1 MQLVYLENG
10 KEAPYTLSSIVAE
23 CAEVKHRTVQR
34 LINTHKES
42 LSKFGKVRFQITP
55 SPSGQKI
62 KDYKL
67 NESQATLLI
76 TFMRNTPKVIE
87 FKEALVKEF
96 FRMREQIKHFEVQR
110 EIEKVIHKELN
121 EAIKNWEHMNAF
133 SYSNI
138 GDLLCRSVT
147 GLSTTKLR
155 EREKASKSTP
165 ALDLMDGDE
174 LAKYR
179 EQATRIIMYLKQG
192 LTYQEINNQ
201 VMK

>member
-23 CAEVKHRTVQR
+23 CAEVQHHTVTR
-34 LINTHKES
+34 LIRKHKSS
-42 LSKFGKVRFQITP
+42 LNKFGKVGFKIQA
-55 SPSGQKI
+55 SESGQKE

-96 FRMREQIKHFEVQR
+96 YQMREQIKHFEVQR

-147 GLSTTKLR
+147 GISTTKLR
-155 EREKASKSTP
+155 ERESASKSIP

-174 LAKYR
+174 LTKYR
-179 EQATRIIMYLKQG
+179 EQATRIIMYLNQG
-192 LTYQEINNQ
+192 LTYQEIKNQ